1 MRQLNS
7 TQARRLKQTAR
18 WRAAGMCGQAAA
30 LTAWDPE
37 PLTGDNRHR

>member
-7 TQARRLKQTAR
+7 TQARQLKQTAP
-18 WRAAGMCGQAAA
+18 WRAAGMCGQPTA

>member
-18 WRAAGMCGQAAA
+18 WRAAGTCGQSTA

-37 PLTGDNRHR
+37 PLTGDNRNR